1 MKKIIILLLF
11 ILTINNIISQV
22 KIENASK
29 ILKIDKLVS
38 QVFEKTQFEGVKMIK
53 HRRQSYIVCSVII
66 GYGNSSE
73 MGLVTQLTAER
84 NILAFLNNDQISAEL
99 IIETDGT
106 LEETKIMDQTTA
118 KTLKYSIKTIHKINR
133 NVSGFIKG
141 VQCLS
146 VKDDAV
152 NKRKIYFYFI
162 RI

>member
-1 MKKIIILLLF
+1 MKKIIILFLF

-53 HRRQSYIVCSVII
+53 HRRHSYFVCSVFI

-84 NILAFLNNDQISAEL
+84 NFLAFFNDQISSES
-99 IIETDGT
+99 ITETHGT
-106 LEETKIMDQTTA
+106 FEETKIMDQTTV
-118 KTLKYSIKTIHKINR
+118 KTLKESKKTI
-133 NVSGFIKG
+133 
-141 VQCLS
+141 
-146 VKDDAV
+146 D
-152 NKRKIYFYFI
+152 
-162 RI
+162 